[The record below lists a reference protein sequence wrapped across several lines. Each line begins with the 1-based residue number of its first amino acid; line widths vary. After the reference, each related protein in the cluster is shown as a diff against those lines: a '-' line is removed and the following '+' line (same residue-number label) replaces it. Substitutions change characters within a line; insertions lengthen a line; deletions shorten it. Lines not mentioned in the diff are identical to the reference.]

1 MNFKKNS
8 TGSGLSY
15 AIIGL
20 GRFGT
25 ALAIELA
32 NRGREILVIDADEE
46 RVRCLRDYGL
56 RPGSAERPVE
66 VTVCGAVINLTEK
79 ISKNDGHKFYIIT
92 IDDSTSQLE
101 LSLFSRAAEEFSAIL
116 AQRKAEEGRLSLQIT
131 DADHYAPAPLII
143 VVRGWLSQQDGS
155 PQPRLR
161 VRCDR
166 CECRRAAGSLRW

>member
-46 RVRCLRDYGL
+46 RVRCLRTRSL
-56 RPGSAERPVE
+56 FCPGSSRLPAGKKPVSYKFSPIQY
-66 VTVCGAVINLTEK
+66 ALAK
-79 ISKNDGHKFYIIT
+79 IPS
-92 IDDSTSQLE
+92 
-101 LSLFSRAAEEFSAIL
+101 
-116 AQRKAEEGRLSLQIT
+116 
-131 DADHYAPAPLII
+131 
-143 VVRGWLSQQDGS
+143 VRF
-155 PQPRLR
+155 
-161 VRCDR
+161 
-166 CECRRAAGSLRW
+166 